1 MFYSYELT
9 ATAGGSSS
17 SYQELDLDLS
27 AGVIHQV
34 DFMFPDDSEKDLHIK
49 VTRGGHQLWPT
60 NVLGSLKGDNMILSF
75 REFMELTSARNN
87 LTLRAWNTHA
97 TDDKIIIINIGI
109 LPREI
114 MQPFSIADMMELL

>member
-34 DFMFPDDSEKDLHIK
+34 DFMFPDDADKDLHVK
-49 VTRGGHQLWPT
+49 VVRGGHQLWPT
-60 NVLGSLKGDNMILSF
+60 NVLGSLKGDNMIVSF

-97 TDDKIIIINIGI
+97 TDDLNIIINIGI

-114 MQPFSIADMMELL
+114 MQPFSIADMMKLI